1 MKAQVCGF
9 TVKLHTCAFIPSTVK
24 PHTCAFI
31 PSATMSQSS
40 HSLTLFS
47 PVVKLLNKIGRDK
60 VLPEAL
66 KPFLKHAIDL
76 LNEHND
82 NLLIRPAEDYTQ
94 QRMDIVRNLLRSTV
108 VPMAETSV
116 ALQCPLSEEVLKSL
130 VLACA
135 VEHENIVK
143 GLSCNRVLTD
153 ARPHLQHLY
162 LLYDALRL
170 PDVER
175 SYFGALQEM
184 VRQAEERR
192 DMALQALQNRSFQQ
206 VCKPISGLGHF
217 HHAH

>member
-1 MKAQVCGF
+1 
-9 TVKLHTCAFIPSTVK
+9 
-24 PHTCAFI
+24 
-31 PSATMSQSS
+31 MSQAS
-40 HSLTLFS
+40 HSLTRFS

-76 LNEHND
+76 LNEHKD

-94 QRMDIVRNLLRSTV
+94 QRMDIVRSLLCSTV
-108 VPMAETSV
+108 VPMVETSA
-116 ALQCPLSEEVLKSL
+116 ALQCPLSDEVQKSL

-153 ARPHLQHLY
+153 ARPHLQHLH

-170 PDVER
+170 PDVKR

-192 DMALQALQNRSFQQ
+192 YLAIQSLENRSFQQ
-206 VCKPISGLGHF
+206 VCTPPIGLGF
-217 HHAH
+217 NL

>member
-1 MKAQVCGF
+1 MWVHREDGCEAATIAF
-9 TVKLHTCAFIPSTVK
+9 TAIFSVE
-24 PHTCAFI
+24 PHTCAFL
-31 PSATMSQSS
+31 PSATMSQAS
-40 HSLTLFS
+40 HSLTRFS

-66 KPFLKHAIDL
+66 MPFLKHAIAL
-76 LNEHND
+76 LNEHKD

-94 QRMDIVRNLLRSTV
+94 QRMDIVRSLLCRAV
-108 VPMAETSV
+108 VPMVETSA

-175 SYFGALQEM
+175 SYFGALEEM
-184 VRQAEERR
+184 VRQAEQRR
-192 DMALQALQNRSFQQ
+192 DMALQALQTQSFQQ
-206 VCKPISGLGHF
+206 VCTPISGLWQF

>member
-1 MKAQVCGF
+1 VCG
-9 TVKLHTCAFIPSTVK
+9 STVK

-31 PSATMSQSS
+31 PSATMSQAS
-40 HSLTLFS
+40 HSLTRFS

-66 KPFLKHAIDL
+66 MPFLKHAIAL
-76 LNEHND
+76 LNEHKD

-108 VPMAETSV
+108 VPMVETSV

-143 GLSCNRVLTD
+143 GLNCNRVLTD

-175 SYFGALQEM
+175 SYFGALEEM
-184 VRQAEERR
+184 VRQAEQRR
-192 DMALQALQNRSFQQ
+192 DMALQALQTQSFQQ
-206 VCKPISGLGHF
+206 VCTPPISGLGHF
-217 HHAH
+217 HPAL